1 MEGYRIIFSTI
12 RNRRHD
18 GEQIHEWL
26 IKKAKEIGIK
36 GVTVLEAMEGYG
48 RDKNIHSAGFF
59 ELVDQPIEIVMLAD
73 EEKCAMLFKGI
84 NEANLSVFYAK
95 TKAEFGFTGQS

>member
-18 GEQIHEWL
+18 GEQIHKWL
-26 IKKAKEIGIK
+26 INKAKDIGIE
-36 GVTVLEAMEGYG
+36 GVTVIDAMEGYG

-59 ELVDQPIEIVMLAD
+59 ELVDQPIEIIMNAD
-73 EEKCAMLFKGI
+73 EQKITKLLEDISKEKLGI
-84 NEANLSVFYAK
+84 FYSK
-95 TKAEFGFTGQS
+95 TKAEFGFTE